1 MSILEAATN
10 GIKSENERTY
20 PPFHLYLPTHPFS
33 ALSQQELSYAMTPFD
48 LKRLE
53 SYSNN
58 MLDYHVV
65 LDVLPTVASLYFQ
78 KRLVARSTDESNEG
92 PGTSGEEKEG
102 VHLSAVQ
109 SSILLGLGLQRKTV
123 EDLEGELDVPVSQ
136 LLALFTK
143 IVRKISKRLVGI
155 QKEAIGRELPPTVQ
169 TSETRGII
177 EQDWKPVGQQ
187 MDEELDEAGKE
198 VTSAL
203 RERQREMIDSL
214 DLSKCVQLS
223 RHCASLLTIHP
234 RFAINNDSVDW
245 ATAESQVARGKSS
258 LVSVKSAAPAP
269 GKRKADEIAGVAE
282 KADDG
287 KKKTRRG
294 KRGGGGGK
302 K

>member
-1 MSILEAATN
+1 
-10 GIKSENERTY
+10 
-20 PPFHLYLPTHPFS
+20 
-33 ALSQQELSYAMTPFD
+33 MTPFD

-78 KRLVARSTDESNEG
+78 KRLVGRSTDESTEA
-92 PGTSGEEKEG
+92 PGTSSEEKEA

-155 QKEAIGRELPPTVQ
+155 QKEAIGRELPPAATN
-169 TSETRGII
+169 TTETRMI
-177 EQDWKPVGQQ
+177 EKDWKPVGQQ

-203 RERQREMIDSL
+203 KERQREMIDSL
-214 DLSKCVQLS
+214 DLSKYVLLS
-223 RHCASLLTIHP
+223 RCRVPFLLPISDSPSTTTALIGLQQNLRSLEENQAWLALNQLHQ
-234 RFAINNDSVDW
+234 R
-245 ATAESQVARGKSS
+245 QARGRRMKCQKSQMTR
-258 LVSVKSAAPAP
+258 
-269 GKRKADEIAGVAE
+269 KRLGEAKVVVVVERSDC
-282 KADDG
+282 
-287 KKKTRRG
+287 TRLSNNIVLLRQG
-294 KRGGGGGK
+294 FNSY
-302 K
+302 